1 MPIDIFYTK
10 RKQTTSGI
18 FKIDQ
23 SIREEMQVKTWN
35 LFSPTHRKYCV
46 LTHSKKMYDFMRQ
59 NVILGS

>member
-23 SIREEMQVKTWN
+23 SIREEMQ
-35 LFSPTHRKYCV
+35 
-46 LTHSKKMYDFMRQ
+46 SKPGTYFLLPIE
-59 NVILGS
+59 NIVV